1 MKLKECATIWLL
13 EGNQDNFEK
22 QIPSD
27 LRKKIEPIILRKDFL
42 KFFFPHPMLLT
53 VFASLFYLS

>member
-13 EGNQDNFEK
+13 EGNQDDFEK

-27 LRKKIEPIILRKDFL
+27 LRKKIEHIFRKDFV

-53 VFASLFYLS
+53 VFASLFYLN